1 MRFRSSYLFVLLA
14 LSSISLAQPKETCHD
29 DALPTPVR
37 ALLKEKFPDW
47 RPKHLLD
54 LDPDDRKLW
63 LETHAKECPGI
74 VAGHFEQPDRM
85 AYAILLLKR
94 DASAEGYKIVV
105 LSKES
110 DQYAVRVL
118 DHGDESVAPHADSGL
133 IISKEPPGMY
143 SGCCES
149 KSVRLKLDGVNV
161 EWLEK
166 SSVLY
171 YWSNGKYQSLA
182 TSD

>member
-1 MRFRSSYLFVLLA
+1 MRFRSSCLFILLA
-14 LSSISLAQPKETCHD
+14 FSSLSLAQSKETCHD
-29 DALPTPVR
+29 ASLPAPVR

-54 LDPDDRKLW
+54 LDLDDQKLW
-63 LETHAKECPGI
+63 LETHAKACPGI

-94 DASAEGYKIVV
+94 YAGAESYQIIV
-105 LSKES
+105 LSKVS

-118 DHGDESVAPHADSGL
+118 DHGDDSFAPNADSGM
-133 IISKEPPGMY
+133 IISKESPGMY
-143 SGCCES
+143 ASCCES
-149 KSVRLKLDGVNV
+149 KSIHLKVDAINV

-171 YWSNGKYQSLA
+171 YWSHGKYERME